1 VTATGRLIVP
11 DYPPEVLAA
20 IDVAL
25 DELPDPDS
33 PFERDRWRIV
43 SRIALDAAT
52 PILAEVIAQKI
63 LAHMES
69 HGPHKPAGA
78 LEPVT
83 AIGRDYRAWCRHFGI
98 AARVAAGAFDTR
110 EDQLRKAAE
119 AIERGDFITCR
130 IPDPES

>member
-1 VTATGRLIVP
+1 VP
-11 DYPPEVLAA
+11 DIPEEAVAAAVRALQAHPWPDGETTEAQAARVVLEAAAPVLAETA
-20 IDVAL
+20 
-25 DELPDPDS
+25 
-33 PFERDRWRIV
+33 
-43 SRIALDAAT
+43 
-52 PILAEVIAQKI
+52 AQKI

-69 HGPHKPAGA
+69 HGPHKPVGA

-83 AIGRDYRAWCRHFGI
+83 AIGRDYRAWRRHFGI

-119 AIERGDFITCR
+119 AIERGDFIACR